1 MFSAAVLDH
10 FRQPRNA
17 GDLADATHTVE
28 VSNPV
33 CGDVLRLAVRV
44 DGQQIAEARF
54 LCRGCTTAI
63 AAASFLT
70 ERLSGA
76 TRESLRVITA
86 ETISN
91 GLGGLPPA
99 TLHGAQLAESAV
111 VALIAALVTARPAAP
126 SGGAPR
132 T

>member
-1 MFSAAVLDH
+1 MPQMFSAAVLDH

-17 GDLADATHTVE
+17 GELIGATHTVE

-33 CGDVLRLAVRV
+33 CGDILRLAVRM
-44 DGQQIAEARF
+44 DGEKIAETRF

-70 ERLSGA
+70 ERLLGA
-76 TRESLRVITA
+76 TSDTA
-86 ETISN
+86 RDLTADKISR

-111 VALIAALVTARPAAP
+111 VALLRALRSVPTIRL
-126 SGGAPR
+126 PR
-132 T
+132 S

>member
-10 FRQPRNA
+10 FSRPRNA
-17 GDLADATHTVE
+17 GELLRATHTVE

-33 CGDVLRLAVRV
+33 CGDVLRLAVRMH
-44 DGQQIAEARF
+44 GAQIAEARF

-70 ERLSGA
+70 ERLLGS
-76 TRESLRVITA
+76 TRESVAAITA
-86 ETISN
+86 KSISD

-99 TLHGAQLAESAV
+99 TLHGAQLAECAV
-111 VALIAALVTARPAAP
+111 RALHGALLAVLP
-126 SGGAPR
+126 GATHR
-132 T
+132 D